1 MEKTV
6 KLVDKYQR
14 KKVEDLLK
22 RRFFVIQAF
31 EIYGGVAGLFD
42 FGPLGCALKTNVEAL
57 WRNHFILEE
66 DMLEVSATCLTPE
79 CVLKTS
85 GHVEKFE
92 DLMVKDVKN
101 GQCFR
106 ADKLLEEYIQKT
118 LDKKRKKMKPE
129 EIKEMETMLA
139 QADTYSQEEMGKI
152 LKDLGVKSPDTG
164 NEISEPMPFN
174 LMFSSQIGP
183 SSSAKGYFRPETAQG
198 IFVNFKRLLEFNN
211 GRLPFAAAQIGL
223 GFRNEIS
230 PRSGLLRVR
239 EFTMAEIEHF
249 VDPLNKKYFKFSK
262 VASTIMPL
270 FSQKQQLALDEPLT
284 MSIGQAV
291 EEGIVN
297 NETLGYFMAR
307 TYEFLQLCGIP
318 STAIRFRQHLQNEM
332 AHYAQ
337 DCWDAEVETSYGWI
351 EIAGHADRACYDLEC
366 HAEATKTPLV
376 AARLVKETVET
387 PAPVAQEGEEQ
398 QPPKIEV
405 KTIEQKFAPHVI
417 EPSFG
422 IGRVVYC
429 ILEHCFRTRPD
440 DAKRTYFE
448 FPALIAPVKASILP
462 LISNSDELMSKV
474 HDLKSRL
481 NKEGVPSKV
490 ESSKVSIGKRYART
504 DECGIPFAITV
515 DEVTLSENTVTLREI
530 LSMKQVRIPIDE
542 LSSTINDLSKNLTT
556 WDEVK
561 EKYPDFAS
569 SAKE

>member
-211 GRLPFAAAQIGL
+211 EDF
-223 GFRNEIS
+223 
-230 PRSGLLRVR
+230 
-239 EFTMAEIEHF
+239 H
-249 VDPLNKKYFKFSK
+249 
-262 VASTIMPL
+262 
-270 FSQKQQLALDEPLT
+270 
-284 MSIGQAV
+284 
-291 EEGIVN
+291 
-297 NETLGYFMAR
+297 
-307 TYEFLQLCGIP
+307 LQL
-318 STAIRFRQHLQNEM
+318 
-332 AHYAQ
+332 
-337 DCWDAEVETSYGWI
+337 
-351 EIAGHADRACYDLEC
+351 
-366 HAEATKTPLV
+366 
-376 AARLVKETVET
+376 
-387 PAPVAQEGEEQ
+387 
-398 QPPKIEV
+398 
-405 KTIEQKFAPHVI
+405 
-417 EPSFG
+417 
-422 IGRVVYC
+422 
-429 ILEHCFRTRPD
+429 
-440 DAKRTYFE
+440 
-448 FPALIAPVKASILP
+448 
-462 LISNSDELMSKV
+462 
-474 HDLKSRL
+474 LKSDL
-481 NKEGVPSKV
+481 VLEMKFLHVQDYWEW
-490 ESSKVSIGKRYART
+490 ESSQWQKLSISL
-504 DECGIPFAITV
+504 IH
-515 DEVTLSENTVTLREI
+515 
-530 LSMKQVRIPIDE
+530 
-542 LSSTINDLSKNLTT
+542 
-556 WDEVK
+556 
-561 EKYPDFAS
+561 
-569 SAKE
+569 